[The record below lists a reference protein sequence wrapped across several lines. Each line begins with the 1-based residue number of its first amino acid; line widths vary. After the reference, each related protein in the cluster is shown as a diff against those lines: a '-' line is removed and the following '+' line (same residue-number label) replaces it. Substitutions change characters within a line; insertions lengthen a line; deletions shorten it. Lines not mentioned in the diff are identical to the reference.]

1 MQSRI
6 IAIAFMIMT
15 VYFVFISII
24 VTFVTPLQRYV
35 FLEDMT
41 NVTSDDKRRTK
52 F

>member
-15 VYFVFISII
+15 VYFVFMSII

-35 FLEDMT
+35 FWEDMT

>member
-15 VYFVFISII
+15 AYFVFMSII
-24 VTFVTPLQRYV
+24 VTFVTPQQRNV

-41 NVTSDDKRRTK
+41 NVTSDDERRTK